1 MDSFNFEW
9 NKNKNQSNSEKHGV
23 SFEEAQT
30 VFYDENAIKF
40 MKEEYDFENMK
51 GHKNPYAS
59 KLKQQITIKVET
71 EILEYFQN
79 QSKETGIPYQELIHL
94 YLRDCVVSNRKLVL
108 T

>member
-1 MDSFNFEW
+1 
-9 NKNKNQSNSEKHGV
+9 
-23 SFEEAQT
+23 
-30 VFYDENAIKF
+30 

-71 EILEYFQN
+71 DILEYFQN